1 MGTEIIGHVTSGKT
15 RNQYTVKWDAASR
28 DVYVSYAGWSRCRE
42 KADTAAHA
50 MRIAEAY
57 LYDK

>member
-1 MGTEIIGHVTSGKT
+1 MGAEVIGHVTSGKS
-15 RNQYTVKWDAASR
+15 RKDYEVKWDAASK

-42 KADTAAHA
+42 RGDSAAHA

-57 LYDK
+57 LHDK